1 MIITRLEIENFR
13 TLKSVAIVPDPK
25 ANVLAGVNGAGKST
39 LINAVH
45 LMFGRYISAM
55 RTGRIVGRGP
65 ILQELRTGAD
75 KVHLAIKVEDEGRT
89 YSWYIDRRFK
99 GLHTR
104 VTDQDLDGI
113 RRLSGERL
121 KALEHPDT
129 ANIPLFTTYPVGR
142 AVLDIPLRIRSKDAT
157 TQSAAF
163 QSTALDTGRNFR
175 SFFAWFR
182 DREDYE
188 NERRI
193 ENHRFRDRETTAVRR
208 AIETLLPGFSNL
220 RIRRKPLSI
229 VVTKGGVEFDVDMLS
244 DGEKGLLGLV
254 GDLAR
259 RLSLANPALKN
270 PNEGQG
276 IVLIDEI
283 ELHLHPAWQRN
294 AVRGLQRT
302 FPNIQ
307 FIFTTHSPQV
317 ISELRPNQTF
327 LLVDGVALPAERSY
341 GMDSTAVLRELM
353 NDPGRPSTVNDD
365 INALYTAGRPSTVN
379 DDINALYTAI
389 DAGDVVE
396 GERRLTQLEMDVG
409 REDPELGVAR
419 SRIRR
424 TKVLRAR
431 ETH

>member
-1 MIITRLEIENFR
+1 
-13 TLKSVAIVPDPK
+13 
-25 ANVLAGVNGAGKST
+25 
-39 LINAVH
+39 
-45 LMFGRYISAM
+45 
-55 RTGRIVGRGP
+55 
-65 ILQELRTGAD
+65 
-75 KVHLAIKVEDEGRT
+75 
-89 YSWYIDRRFK
+89 
-99 GLHTR
+99 
-104 VTDQDLDGI
+104 
-113 RRLSGERL
+113 
-121 KALEHPDT
+121 
-129 ANIPLFTTYPVGR
+129 
-142 AVLDIPLRIRSKDAT
+142 
-157 TQSAAF
+157 
-163 QSTALDTGRNFR
+163 
-175 SFFAWFR
+175 
-182 DREDYE
+182 
-188 NERRI
+188 
-193 ENHRFRDRETTAVRR
+193 
-208 AIETLLPGFSNL
+208 
-220 RIRRKPLSI
+220 